1 MLLYTLFMPKID
13 EPPINAPSPID
24 PILSEFSPTV
34 SNPPLRLQSL
44 HQRFFELHIFHQVLI
59 AVTFL
64 IIGIVIGAGGY
75 YYFTDATLPPRVR
88 SIAKLPPANEQP
100 QTAPGSGMNDP
111 DQQLEKTQTPERV
124 NASKDSDM
132 GQLLSG
138 SKTAEFTAEQ
148 INSAQRGFFS
158 LSPGTSAKNGVD
170 RHVIN
175 YVSQDKD
182 GKPITI
188 LGQVFVPKL
197 PEGTVMP
204 VYVFGAGTTGL
215 DDHCAPS
222 KENPAVRN
230 WGNYL
235 QHMLVYASQGY
246 IVVFPDYEGFNDPDR
261 IHHYFI
267 GKLEGQVLLD
277 GARAI
282 TKYAKSNNIQHEEK
296 IFFAGYSE
304 GGHAAF
310 AVKDI
315 APTYAPDIKVGGV
328 IGYGATS
335 NIEALIRENPGLIP
349 YLIYAYSD
357 YYGIDNFNPKDYLK
371 ERWVKT
377 LKEDVLRMCIDQMG
391 AYYGSSAANVYTTEF
406 GTALFS
412 RNLGGAKFGNIKK
425 YFDENSTGYVKNDIP
440 MYVVQGGI
448 DPIVTV
454 ASQKEFVRAS
464 CNNGNKI
471 TYSEF
476 PGVHHYQIRQVSLQE
491 SLDWAKEIREGKDVR
506 DDCGKI

>member
-1 MLLYTLFMPKID
+1 MPPKLD
-13 EPPINAPSPID
+13 NTAFTPPPPVEPNLSTFPPISPINN
-24 PILSEFSPTV
+24 ESP
-34 SNPPLRLQSL
+34 QSL
-44 HQRFFELHIFHQVLI
+44 LLHQRLHKRFFELPIFHQFLLAI
-59 AVTFL
+59 TFL
-64 IIGIVIGAGGY
+64 TIGIVIGAGGY
-75 YYFTDATLPPRVR
+75 YFFTDATLPPTVR
-88 SIAKLPPANEQP
+88 SIVKLPPAPEQP
-100 QTAPGSGMNDP
+100 KTAPGIAVEDAEQKQEN
-111 DQQLEKTQTPERV
+111 TPEIETV
-124 NASKDSDM
+124 KAAKDSDM
-132 GQLLSG
+132 GQVLSAT
-138 SKTAEFTAEQ
+138 KTGEYTAEQ
-148 INSAQRGFFS
+148 INSTQRGFFS
-158 LSPGTSAKNGVD
+158 LSPGTSAKNGVE

-188 LGQVFVPKL
+188 LAQVFVPKIA
-197 PEGTVMP
+197 EGAVMP
-204 VYVFGAGTTGL
+204 VYVFGSGTTGL

-222 KENPAVRN
+222 KENPSVRN

-246 IVVFPDYEGFNDPDR
+246 LVVFPDYEGFNDPDR

-282 TKYAKSNNIQHEEK
+282 TKYAKTNNITHEEK

-391 AYYGSSAANVYTTEF
+391 AYYGSNAANVYTTEF
-406 GTALFS
+406 GEALFS

-425 YFDENSTGYVKNDIP
+425 YFDDNSTGYVKNDIP
-440 MYVVQGGI
+440 MFVVQGGV
-448 DPIVTV
+448 DPIVTT

-471 TYSEF
+471 SYTEF

-491 SLDWAKEIREGKDVR
+491 SLDWMKTLRDGKQVS
-506 DDCGKI
+506 DDCGSI